1 MNEKIVKALGS
12 VAAVAAIVM
21 YVSYIPQ
28 IIGNLHGNRGDY
40 IQPLAAAINCI
51 LWVGYGLL
59 KKERDWPIAIANF
72 PGVIFGLMAFF
83 DGVDS
88 FLKRNRSEDP
98 VIKGK
103 KDNKRLDRKR
113 SSC

>member
-1 MNEKIVKALGS
+1 MNEKIVKALGN

-72 PGVIFGLMAFF
+72 PGVIFGLMAFLTALIPF
-83 DGVDS
+83 
-88 FLKRNRSEDP
+88 
-98 VIKGK
+98 
-103 KDNKRLDRKR
+103 
-113 SSC
+113 

>member
-12 VAAVAAIVM
+12 VAAVAAIMM

-72 PGVIFGLMAFF
+72 PGVIFGLMAFLTALIPF
-83 DGVDS
+83 
-88 FLKRNRSEDP
+88 
-98 VIKGK
+98 
-103 KDNKRLDRKR
+103 
-113 SSC
+113 

>member
-59 KKERDWPIAIANF
+59 KKDRDWPIAIANF
-72 PGVIFGLMAFF
+72 PGVIFGLMAFLTALIPF
-83 DGVDS
+83 
-88 FLKRNRSEDP
+88 
-98 VIKGK
+98 
-103 KDNKRLDRKR
+103 
-113 SSC
+113 

>member
-72 PGVIFGLMAFF
+72 PGVVFGLMAFLTALIPF
-83 DGVDS
+83 
-88 FLKRNRSEDP
+88 
-98 VIKGK
+98 
-103 KDNKRLDRKR
+103 
-113 SSC
+113 

>member
-72 PGVIFGLMAFF
+72 PGVIFGLRAFLTALIPF
-83 DGVDS
+83 
-88 FLKRNRSEDP
+88 
-98 VIKGK
+98 
-103 KDNKRLDRKR
+103 
-113 SSC
+113 

>member
-1 MNEKIVKALGS
+1 MRKIMNEKIVKALGS

-72 PGVIFGLMAFF
+72 PGVIFGLMAFLTALIPF
-83 DGVDS
+83 
-88 FLKRNRSEDP
+88 
-98 VIKGK
+98 
-103 KDNKRLDRKR
+103 
-113 SSC
+113 

>member
-1 MNEKIVKALGS
+1 MNEEIVKALGS

-28 IIGNLHGNRGDY
+28 IIGNLHGNRGAN
-40 IQPLAAAINCI
+40 IKRLAAAINCI

-72 PGVIFGLMAFF
+72 PGVIFGLMAFLTALIPF
-83 DGVDS
+83 
-88 FLKRNRSEDP
+88 
-98 VIKGK
+98 
-103 KDNKRLDRKR
+103 
-113 SSC
+113 

>member
-12 VAAVAAIVM
+12 VAAVAAIVL

-72 PGVIFGLMAFF
+72 PGVIFGLMAFLTALIPF
-83 DGVDS
+83 
-88 FLKRNRSEDP
+88 
-98 VIKGK
+98 
-103 KDNKRLDRKR
+103 
-113 SSC
+113 

>member
-51 LWVGYGLL
+51 LWVGYGIL

-72 PGVIFGLMAFF
+72 PGVIFGLMAFLTALIPF
-83 DGVDS
+83 
-88 FLKRNRSEDP
+88 
-98 VIKGK
+98 
-103 KDNKRLDRKR
+103 
-113 SSC
+113 

>member
-28 IIGNLHGNRGDY
+28 IIANLHGNRGDY

-72 PGVIFGLMAFF
+72 PGVIFGLMAFLTALIPF
-83 DGVDS
+83 
-88 FLKRNRSEDP
+88 
-98 VIKGK
+98 
-103 KDNKRLDRKR
+103 
-113 SSC
+113 

>member
-59 KKERDWPIAIANF
+59 KKERDWPIAVANF
-72 PGVIFGLMAFF
+72 PGVIFGLMAFLTALIPF
-83 DGVDS
+83 
-88 FLKRNRSEDP
+88 
-98 VIKGK
+98 
-103 KDNKRLDRKR
+103 
-113 SSC
+113 

>member
-12 VAAVAAIVM
+12 VAAVAAIDM

-72 PGVIFGLMAFF
+72 PGVIFGLMAFLTALIPF
-83 DGVDS
+83 
-88 FLKRNRSEDP
+88 
-98 VIKGK
+98 
-103 KDNKRLDRKR
+103 
-113 SSC
+113 

>member
-72 PGVIFGLMAFF
+72 PGVKFGLMAFLTALIPF
-83 DGVDS
+83 
-88 FLKRNRSEDP
+88 
-98 VIKGK
+98 
-103 KDNKRLDRKR
+103 
-113 SSC
+113 

>member
-59 KKERDWPIAIANF
+59 KKERNWPIAIANF
-72 PGVIFGLMAFF
+72 PGVIFGLMAFLTALIPF
-83 DGVDS
+83 
-88 FLKRNRSEDP
+88 
-98 VIKGK
+98 
-103 KDNKRLDRKR
+103 
-113 SSC
+113 

>member
-51 LWVGYGLL
+51 LWVG
-59 KKERDWPIAIANF
+59 
-72 PGVIFGLMAFF
+72 
-83 DGVDS
+83 
-88 FLKRNRSEDP
+88 
-98 VIKGK
+98 
-103 KDNKRLDRKR
+103 
-113 SSC
+113 C

>member
-12 VAAVAAIVM
+12 IAAVAAIVM

-59 KKERDWPIAIANF
+59 KKERDWPIAINPNIT
-72 PGVIFGLMAFF
+72 PGKLAMAIGQSLSFF
-83 DGVDS
+83 S
-88 FLKRNRSEDP
+88 KP
-98 VIKGK
+98 
-103 KDNKRLDRKR
+103 
-113 SSC
+113 

>member
-72 PGVIFGLMAFF
+72 PGVIFGLMAFLMALIPF
-83 DGVDS
+83 
-88 FLKRNRSEDP
+88 
-98 VIKGK
+98 
-103 KDNKRLDRKR
+103 
-113 SSC
+113 

>member
-1 MNEKIVKALGS
+1 MNEKIVKELGS

-72 PGVIFGLMAFF
+72 PGVIFGLMAFLTALIPF
-83 DGVDS
+83 
-88 FLKRNRSEDP
+88 
-98 VIKGK
+98 
-103 KDNKRLDRKR
+103 
-113 SSC
+113 

>member
-12 VAAVAAIVM
+12 VAAVAAIAM

-72 PGVIFGLMAFF
+72 PGVIFGLMAFLTALIPF
-83 DGVDS
+83 
-88 FLKRNRSEDP
+88 
-98 VIKGK
+98 
-103 KDNKRLDRKR
+103 
-113 SSC
+113 

>member
-1 MNEKIVKALGS
+1 MNEKIVKVLVS
-12 VAAVAAIVM
+12 VLSVAAIVM

-72 PGVIFGLMAFF
+72 PGVIFGLMAFLTALIPF
-83 DGVDS
+83 
-88 FLKRNRSEDP
+88 
-98 VIKGK
+98 
-103 KDNKRLDRKR
+103 
-113 SSC
+113 

>member
-59 KKERDWPIAIANF
+59 KKARDWPIAIANF
-72 PGVIFGLMAFF
+72 PGVIFGLMAFLTALIPF
-83 DGVDS
+83 
-88 FLKRNRSEDP
+88 
-98 VIKGK
+98 
-103 KDNKRLDRKR
+103 
-113 SSC
+113 

>member
-12 VAAVAAIVM
+12 IAAVAAIVM
-21 YVSYIPQ
+21 YVSYISQ

-72 PGVIFGLMAFF
+72 PGVIFGLMAFLTALIPF
-83 DGVDS
+83 
-88 FLKRNRSEDP
+88 
-98 VIKGK
+98 
-103 KDNKRLDRKR
+103 
-113 SSC
+113 

>member
-12 VAAVAAIVM
+12 IAAVAAIVM

-72 PGVIFGLMAFF
+72 PGVIFGLMAF
-83 DGVDS
+83 
-88 FLKRNRSEDP
+88 LTALIP
-98 VIKGK
+98 
-103 KDNKRLDRKR
+103 L
-113 SSC
+113 

>member
-12 VAAVAAIVM
+12 VAAVAAIIM

-72 PGVIFGLMAFF
+72 PGVIFGLMAFLTALIPF
-83 DGVDS
+83 
-88 FLKRNRSEDP
+88 
-98 VIKGK
+98 
-103 KDNKRLDRKR
+103 
-113 SSC
+113 

>member
-12 VAAVAAIVM
+12 IAAVAAIVM

-72 PGVIFGLMAFF
+72 PGVIFGLMAFLTALIPI
-83 DGVDS
+83 S
-88 FLKRNRSEDP
+88 P
-98 VIKGK
+98 TIP
-103 KDNKRLDRKR
+103 
-113 SSC
+113 

>member
-1 MNEKIVKALGS
+1 MNEKIVKVLGS
-12 VAAVAAIVM
+12 IAAVAAIVM

-72 PGVIFGLMAFF
+72 PGVIFGLMAFLTALIPF
-83 DGVDS
+83 
-88 FLKRNRSEDP
+88 
-98 VIKGK
+98 
-103 KDNKRLDRKR
+103 
-113 SSC
+113 

>member
-51 LWVGYGLL
+51 LWVGCGLL

-72 PGVIFGLMAFF
+72 PGVIFGLMAFLTALIPF
-83 DGVDS
+83 
-88 FLKRNRSEDP
+88 
-98 VIKGK
+98 
-103 KDNKRLDRKR
+103 
-113 SSC
+113 

>member
-59 KKERDWPIAIANF
+59 KKERDLAYCHRQF
-72 PGVIFGLMAFF
+72 PRCDIWIDGFF

>member
-28 IIGNLHGNRGDY
+28 IIGNLHGNRGDS

-72 PGVIFGLMAFF
+72 PGVIFGLMAFLTALIPF
-83 DGVDS
+83 
-88 FLKRNRSEDP
+88 
-98 VIKGK
+98 
-103 KDNKRLDRKR
+103 
-113 SSC
+113 

>member
-1 MNEKIVKALGS
+1 MNERIVKALGS

-72 PGVIFGLMAFF
+72 PGVIFGLMAFLTALIPF
-83 DGVDS
+83 
-88 FLKRNRSEDP
+88 
-98 VIKGK
+98 
-103 KDNKRLDRKR
+103 
-113 SSC
+113 

>member
-12 VAAVAAIVM
+12 VAEVAAIVM

-72 PGVIFGLMAFF
+72 PGVIFGLMAFLTALIPF
-83 DGVDS
+83 
-88 FLKRNRSEDP
+88 
-98 VIKGK
+98 
-103 KDNKRLDRKR
+103 
-113 SSC
+113 

>member
-1 MNEKIVKALGS
+1 MNKKIVKALGS

-72 PGVIFGLMAFF
+72 PGVVFGLMAFLTALIPF
-83 DGVDS
+83 
-88 FLKRNRSEDP
+88 
-98 VIKGK
+98 
-103 KDNKRLDRKR
+103 
-113 SSC
+113 

>member
-1 MNEKIVKALGS
+1 MNGKIVKALGS

-72 PGVIFGLMAFF
+72 PGVIFGLMAFLTALIPF
-83 DGVDS
+83 
-88 FLKRNRSEDP
+88 
-98 VIKGK
+98 
-103 KDNKRLDRKR
+103 
-113 SSC
+113 

>member
-1 MNEKIVKALGS
+1 MNEKMVKALGS
-12 VAAVAAIVM
+12 VAAVAAIIM

-72 PGVIFGLMAFF
+72 PGVIFGLMAFLTALIPF
-83 DGVDS
+83 
-88 FLKRNRSEDP
+88 
-98 VIKGK
+98 
-103 KDNKRLDRKR
+103 
-113 SSC
+113 

>member
-59 KKERDWPIAIANF
+59 KKRKGLAYCHRQF
-72 PGVIFGLMAFF
+72 PRCDIWIDGFF

>member
-40 IQPLAAAINCI
+40 IQPLAAAIKCI

-59 KKERDWPIAIANF
+59 KKERDWPIVIANF
-72 PGVIFGLMAFF
+72 PGVVFGLMAFLTALIPF
-83 DGVDS
+83 
-88 FLKRNRSEDP
+88 
-98 VIKGK
+98 
-103 KDNKRLDRKR
+103 
-113 SSC
+113 

>member
-21 YVSYIPQ
+21 YVSFIPQ

-72 PGVIFGLMAFF
+72 PGVIFGLMAFLTALIPF
-83 DGVDS
+83 
-88 FLKRNRSEDP
+88 
-98 VIKGK
+98 
-103 KDNKRLDRKR
+103 
-113 SSC
+113 

>member
-72 PGVIFGLMAFF
+72 PGVIFGLMAF
-83 DGVDS
+83 
-88 FLKRNRSEDP
+88 LTAR
-98 VIKGK
+98 
-103 KDNKRLDRKR
+103 
-113 SSC
+113 